1 MALAKR
7 GCTRSLRLSG
17 CECSLRLSG
26 CECSLGLLGDRVE
39 RSRLVDREIR
49 QNLAAHGY
57 AGVGETVDK
66 HAVGHAERT
75 DGSVEALDPERA
87 ERPLLALAIAE
98 RILAGL
104 VDGGL
109 GGANGILAATTK
121 TLGGLGDF
129 FGLAMSPPA
138 AFAASHD

>member
-7 GCTRSLRLSG
+7 GCTR
-17 CECSLRLSG
+17 SLRLSG

-49 QNLAAHGY
+49 QNLAVDGH
-57 AGVGETVDK
+57 AGLGETVDE

-121 TLGGLGDF
+121 TLGGLVDF
-129 FGLAMSPPA
+129 HVLGMSRHT
-138 AFAASHD
+138 AFDAS